1 MSIDYSVP
9 ILPGEG
15 ENDYTRYMRTDTLLS
30 LQRGPEEVVHR
41 DELLFQVVH
50 QSTELWLKLA
60 CSEVT
65 EAARLI
71 TEERRLDSA
80 ARLLGR
86 ASLAVRLCTD
96 QLEMMRHLSPWDFQ
110 TIRTILGH
118 GSGFESPGWTGARAV
133 SESVGEAFAAMVER
147 DGVDLAE
154 VYRSSP
160 DTPAYR
166 LAEAMIDW
174 DERISAWRVL
184 HYKMATRVIGHAVT
198 GTKGTPVDVLA
209 RLIGHKFFPQLWQV
223 RTELTRTGP
232 MAANEAS
239 AAGAGVSSM
248 AGSA

>member
-15 ENDYTRYMRTDTLLS
+15 DNDYTRYMRTDTLLS
-30 LQRGPEEVVHR
+30 LQRSPDEVIHR

-60 CSEVT
+60 CSEVA
-65 EAARLI
+65 EAARLMGGDQQ
-71 TEERRLDSA
+71 LDTA

-86 ASLAVRLCTD
+86 ASLGVRLCTD

-118 GSGFESPGWTGARAV
+118 GSGFESPGWRSVRAV
-133 SESVGEAFAAMVER
+133 SDVVGKAFATLLTD

-160 DTPAYR
+160 DTTLYR

-174 DERISAWRVL
+174 DERVSVWRVQ
-184 HYKMATRVIGHAVT
+184 HYKMAIRVIGHAVT

-209 RLIGHKFFPQLWQV
+209 RLIGHKFFPELWQV
-223 RTELTRTGP
+223 RSELTRTGP
-232 MAANEAS
+232 MADNES
-239 AAGAGVSSM
+239 PGAGSVASPV
-248 AGSA
+248 